1 MIKKILKLNIYI
13 YFCLLLALPFETNA
27 EEKFKFANIDLIIKK
42 TNYGKEMLS
51 KINEIDNSNVTILK
65 SFENELKKTENE
77 LKLKKNIISDNE
89 FDKEI
94 NKLKIKVNNYNKEKD
109 IMVKNLKETKDK
121 ELNIFFEKINP
132 IIQNYMKVN
141 SIQIIFNSK
150 NIIMGNKKS
159 DLTEELIKE
168 INSKL

>member
-1 MIKKILKLNIYI
+1 
-13 YFCLLLALPFETNA
+13 
-27 EEKFKFANIDLIIKK
+27 
-42 TNYGKEMLS
+42 MLS

-109 IMVKNLKETKDK
+109 IMVKNLKETNDK
-121 ELNIFFEKINP
+121 ELNIFFEKINS
-132 IIQNYMKVN
+132 IIQNYMKDN
-141 SIQIIFNSK
+141 SIQILFNSK

-168 INSKL
+168 INSKI